1 MGMTMTVIR
10 RGALLLVLALVVVAA
25 AAAAPA
31 RLRVMPT
38 TQFTVQGTGFHPG
51 EHVTV
56 AVQAEDEGA
65 SKRVTAG
72 TGGGFVVRFP
82 GVQAGSC
89 PGFRVRATGDKG
101 TRALLSVR
109 APECPQPKQP

>member
-1 MGMTMTVIR
+1 M
-10 RGALLLVLALVVVAA
+10 LVLALVVVSAA
-25 AAAAPA
+25 VAAPG
-31 RLRVMPT
+31 RLRIMPT
-38 TQFTVQGTGFHPG
+38 TQFTVQGTGFQAG

-56 AVQAEDEGA
+56 AVQAEDGGA

-72 TGGGFVVRFP
+72 TGGGFVARFP

-101 TRALLSVR
+101 TRALLNVR

>member
-1 MGMTMTVIR
+1 MNVLR
-10 RGALLLVLALVVVAA
+10 RGAVVLVLALAAVSAAVAA
-25 AAAAPA
+25 PG

-38 TQFTVQGTGFHPG
+38 TQFTVQGAGFLPG

-56 AVQAEDEGA
+56 SVQADDESA

-101 TRALLSVR
+101 TRALLRVM